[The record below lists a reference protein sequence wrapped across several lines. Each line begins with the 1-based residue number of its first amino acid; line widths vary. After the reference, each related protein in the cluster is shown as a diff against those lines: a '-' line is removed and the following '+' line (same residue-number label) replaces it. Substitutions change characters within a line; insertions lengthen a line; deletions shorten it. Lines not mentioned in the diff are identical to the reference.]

1 MPAIQLMPVSG
12 ADSVQTSSASAAK
25 TQKLQGLQSTFTNY
39 MHQNSANTAQTA
51 KQQSIAPK
59 AADAKTAGTD
69 GSVQQQYEQYQS
81 RAAAQTDKVSS
92 AQTAEDTDPDT
103 VNEAVE
109 EAVEDIQEII
119 KENLGVDDEQ
129 IKAAMELLGL
139 TQADLLNPQQV
150 TALAAVLTGSGD
162 AGMMLFHENFQ
173 QVFQE
178 TSAVTEDLLKNLGMT
193 MEELTDKISEVQV
206 AVIQPEGT
214 ETVTDV
220 LTAGAQPQ
228 ETLQQ
233 TAEQIQEQ
241 AQAQE
246 TVQVNPQETVKT
258 AQTEVPRE
266 TVVQA
271 QETVQEESTQTQN
284 VQSQEEAQP
293 QRKPVQEA
301 QPQQEQSQAGQEETA
316 DDSLAQD
323 GFLQKNHQEQQNTRF
338 DFGTNAHHQE
348 PVFHTQAPQNV
359 STPQAPLP
367 QVPMQE
373 VIDQIVEY
381 TKINISEEVKSI
393 EMQLNPENLGKV
405 YLHVSENHGT
415 VTAQL
420 TAQNENIKEAL
431 IQQAAVLKDNLNQ
444 QGIKVDAVEV
454 TAGAHEF
461 ESSLERDAHSQE
473 EQARQQ
479 EEQSGRRSRRSI
491 NLSDLGSA
499 SDMDGLSGLMSE
511 EERLVAQIMRDHGNN
526 VDYKA

>member
-12 ADSVQTSSASAAK
+12 ADSVQTSSAK

-59 AADAKTAGTD
+59 AADAKAAGTD

-81 RAAAQTDKVSS
+81 KAAAQTDKVSS
-92 AQTAEDTDPDT
+92 VQTAEDTDPDT

-109 EAVEDIQEII
+109 EAVEDIKEIL

-129 IKAAMELLGL
+129 IEAAMELLGL

-150 TALAAVLTGSGD
+150 TALAAQLTGSGD

-173 QVFQE
+173 QVLQE
-178 TSAVTEDLLKNLGMT
+178 TKAVTEDLLKNLGMT
-193 MEELTDKISEVQV
+193 MDELTNKISEVQSM
-206 AVIQPEGT
+206 VIRPEET
-214 ETVTDV
+214 ETFTDV
-220 LTAGAQPQ
+220 LTSEVQPQ
-228 ETLQQ
+228 ETIQQ
-233 TAEQIQEQ
+233 PAEQVQMQEI
-241 AQAQE
+241 
-246 TVQVNPQETVKT
+246 PQETVKT
-258 AQTEVPRE
+258 AQTEVQRE
-266 TVVQA
+266 TVVQV

-284 VQSQEEAQP
+284 VQPQEETQP
-293 QRKPVQEA
+293 EKKPVQEA

-323 GFLQKNHQEQQNTRF
+323 SFLQKNHQEQQNTRF
-338 DFGTNAHHQE
+338 DFGTNVHQQE

-359 STPQAPLP
+359 STPQAPVP

-491 NLSDLGSA
+491 NLNGLGSA

-511 EERLVAQIMRDHGNN
+511 EDRLVAQIMRDHGNN